1 MSENANNDNNVN
13 KVDKENQANNASQTN
28 NANRTNNVNPEPEN
42 FKKGFFKKA
51 KMSIFNIEKYP
62 ELATEGVPR
71 AISYL
76 VKIVAILV
84 IVVCAGMVYK
94 SNQVVTQGIQYIEN
108 EFPDFSY
115 KDGTLKVETENEI
128 RLENPEY
135 VGKIIVDT
143 ATEDTEKI
151 NQYTNEITE
160 YGNGIVVLKNKLVI
174 KNEAIIGTASYE
186 YSEILSQM
194 GITEFT
200 KQDVINYT
208 KGSLMISLYISL
220 FVTLFIYAFVM
231 YFLNTISYVFMISI
245 FGYLASLIAKVKMRY
260 AAIFNMSVYSITLS
274 TILNMIYVLVNM
286 FVDFEIKYFEVM
298 YMSVAAIYLIA
309 SIFMIKS
316 DLIKRQAELIKI
328 VEVQKTVRKELEEQ
342 EREKEEEEKDE
353 TKDDKKEEK
362 PKEKK
367 KEKENKLGPEP
378 GRSLILGTEQNYE

>member
-1 MSENANNDNNVN
+1 
-13 KVDKENQANNASQTN
+13 
-28 NANRTNNVNPEPEN
+28 
-42 FKKGFFKKA
+42 
-51 KMSIFNIEKYP
+51 
-62 ELATEGVPR
+62 
-71 AISYL
+71 
-76 VKIVAILV
+76 
-84 IVVCAGMVYK
+84 
-94 SNQVVTQGIQYIEN
+94 
-108 EFPDFSY
+108 
-115 KDGTLKVETENEI
+115 
-128 RLENPEY
+128 
-135 VGKIIVDT
+135 
-143 ATEDTEKI
+143 
-151 NQYTNEITE
+151 
-160 YGNGIVVLKNKLVI
+160 
-174 KNEAIIGTASYE
+174 
-186 YSEILSQM
+186 M

-309 SIFMIKS
+309 AIFMIKS

-328 VEVQKTVRKELEEQ
+328 VEVQKIVRKELEEQ

-378 GRSLILGTEQNYE
+378 EGNNA

>member
-94 SNQVVTQGIQYIEN
+94 SSQVLTQGIQYIEN
-108 EFPDFSY
+108 EFPEFSY
-115 KDGTLKVETENEI
+115 KDGTLKVETENEMT
-128 RLENPEY
+128 LENPEY
-135 VGKIIVDT
+135 VGKVIVDT
-143 ATEDTEKI
+143 TTEETEKI

-160 YGNGIVVLKNKLVI
+160 YGNGIIILKNKLII
-174 KNEAIIGTASYE
+174 KNESIMGTASYE
-186 YSEILSQM
+186 YSEILGQM

-200 KQDVINYT
+200 KQDVISYA
-208 KGSLMISLYISL
+208 KGTQMISLYISL
-220 FVTLFIYAFVM
+220 FVTLFIYAFIM

-245 FGYLASLIAKVKMRY
+245 FGYLTSLIAKVKMRY

-274 TILNMIYVLVNM
+274 TILNMIYVIINM

-298 YMSVAAIYLIA
+298 YISVAVIYLIA
-309 SIFMIKS
+309 AIFMIKS

-342 EREKEEEEKDE
+342 EREKEEEEKNE

-367 KEKENKLGPEP
+367 EKENKLGPEP
-378 GRSLILGTEQNYE
+378 EGNNA

>member
-28 NANRTNNVNPEPEN
+28 NANRTNNVNSEPEN

-94 SNQVVTQGIQYIEN
+94 SSQVLTQGIQYIEN
-108 EFPDFSY
+108 EFPEFSY

-128 RLENPEY
+128 KLENPEY
-135 VGKIIVDT
+135 VGKVIVDT

-160 YGNGIVVLKNKLVI
+160 YGNGIIILKNKLVI

-186 YSEILSQM
+186 YSKILGQM

-200 KQDVINYT
+200 KQDVINYA
-208 KGSLMISLYISL
+208 KGTQMISLYISL

-231 YFLNTISYVFMISI
+231 YFLNTISNVLMISV

-260 AAIFNMSVYSITLS
+260 AAMFNMSVYSITLS
-274 TILNMIYVLVNM
+274 TILNIIYVIINM
-286 FVDFEIKYFEVM
+286 FVDFEIQYFEVM
-298 YMSVAAIYLIA
+298 YISVAVIYLIA
-309 SIFMIKS
+309 AIFMIKA
-316 DLIKRQAELIKI
+316 DLIKRQSELIKI

-342 EREKEEEEKDE
+342 EKEKEEEEKNE
-353 TKDDKKEEK
+353 TKDDKKQEK

-367 KEKENKLGPEP
+367 EEKENKLGPEP
-378 GRSLILGTEQNYE
+378 EGNNA